1 MSLFWL
7 RARCLHTAKSGSD
20 STRGEKKI
28 HPNPPEK
35 SSWLSGA
42 TGQQCLFLFL
52 FFLVLR
58 GMLFPHIKWTRHF
71 IQAIIT

>member
-7 RARCLHTAKSGSD
+7 KARCLHTVKSGSD
-20 STRGEKKI
+20 STRGGEKI
-28 HPNPPEK
+28 HQNPREK
-35 SSWLSGA
+35 SSELSGA
-42 TGQQCLFLFL
+42 TQQQWLFF
-52 FFLVLR
+52 FSPFLVLR

>member
-7 RARCLHTAKSGSD
+7 KARCLHTAKSGSD
-20 STRGEKKI
+20 STRGGKK
-28 HPNPPEK
+28 K
-35 SSWLSGA
+35 STRILGRKAPS
-42 TGQQCLFLFL
+42 FLVLHGSSDFFF

>member
-7 RARCLHTAKSGSD
+7 KARCLHTANLAQTQLGEGKKK
-20 STRGEKKI
+20 STRILRRKALSFLVLHG
-28 HPNPPEK
+28 
-35 SSWLSGA
+35 SSD
-42 TGQQCLFLFL
+42 FFF

-58 GMLFPHIKWTRHF
+58 GMLLPHIKWTRHF